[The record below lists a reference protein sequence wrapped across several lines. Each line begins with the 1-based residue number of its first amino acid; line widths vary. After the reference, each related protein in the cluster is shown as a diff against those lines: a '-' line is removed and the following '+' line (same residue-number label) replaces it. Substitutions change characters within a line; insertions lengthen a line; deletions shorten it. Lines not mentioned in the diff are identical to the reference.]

1 MKSFPR
7 FLRGTVLGWLFLTCL
22 IAGILSITNSL
33 LAQKAMET
41 DNQITTQGTL
51 SREDAVS
58 MIKALFAAYKIDSP
72 GLNSNNLGGIET
84 LAQPI
89 YFEYLPGKQALH
101 VFALCYRFR
110 KPPRDGLIEAFHE
123 EERRGTNTGGGSV
136 EFLPENGGLYLG
148 RTYTQR
154 TEPARFIE
162 ETNKL
167 GQAATYWAQEVFP
180 AVATKVFGHGD

>member
-1 MKSFPR
+1 MR
-7 FLRGTVLGWLFLTCL
+7 CAT
-22 IAGILSITNSL
+22 A
-33 LAQKAMET
+33 
-41 DNQITTQGTL
+41 
-51 SREDAVS
+51 
-58 MIKALFAAYKIDSP
+58 FAK
-72 GLNSNNLGGIET
+72 L
-84 LAQPI
+84 
-89 YFEYLPGKQALH
+89 
-101 VFALCYRFR
+101 
-110 KPPRDGLIEAFHE
+110 PRDGLIEAFHE

-180 AVATKVFGHGD
+180 AVATKVFGHGDYLWCVGSVHLTHFWR